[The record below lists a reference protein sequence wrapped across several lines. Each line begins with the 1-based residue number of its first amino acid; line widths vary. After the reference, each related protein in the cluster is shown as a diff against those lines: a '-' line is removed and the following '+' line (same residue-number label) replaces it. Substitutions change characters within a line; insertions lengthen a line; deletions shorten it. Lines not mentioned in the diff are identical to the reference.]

1 MNQCRECGT
10 NLPDESKYC
19 LQCGTPVLQ
28 EAPTSTQPEAELDFV
43 QPALTG
49 GMFLGLLSSLPI
61 IAIGNFFCCMWIL
74 GGGGLA
80 AFMLMKQRPNRITYG
95 DAAFAGVLSGL
106 FGAIV
111 STLISIPLRILL
123 ANDFESQRET
133 LEQTFQGVPE
143 FEGPIRDFMLRLAS
157 PEISV
162 TTIGAIFFVNLLL
175 YSMFAMIGGIL
186 TVALVNKRNQGSGRH
201 A

>member
-1 MNQCRECGT
+1 MNQCKQCGT
-10 NLPDESKYC
+10 NLPDGARYC
-19 LQCGTPVLQ
+19 LQCGTPVLPK
-28 EAPTSTQPEAELDFV
+28 ESPATAPGPELDFV

-80 AFMLMKQRPNRITYG
+80 AFMLMKQKPNRVTYG

-106 FGAIV
+106 FGAV
-111 STLISIPLRILL
+111 VATLISIPLRILL
-123 ANDFESQRET
+123 ADGFESQRAS
-133 LEQTFQGVPE
+133 LEQTFQDVPE
-143 FEGPIRDFMLRLAS
+143 FEGPIREFMLRLAS
-157 PEISV
+157 SEISV
-162 TTIGAIFFVNLLL
+162 FTIGATFFMDVLL

-186 TVALVNKRNQGSGRH
+186 TVALVNKRNNGTGRH
-201 A
+201 V